1 MSVSRLLAC
10 LASCVFLAGS
20 IQGAPAAVSPEAA
33 RKLLEDLPLFFE
45 PNQGQWNPKV
55 KFSTRAGG
63 YQLFLT
69 AREALFAYHGPE
81 DGSPRLAGFSLLNA
95 NPSPAAAGV
104 DQLPSRSDYFRGRSK
119 SEWRTGVAHYA
130 RVHYREVYPGIDL
143 VYYGKQ
149 KRLEYDFI
157 LQPGA
162 DPDLIRLKFSGGR
175 LELTPEGDLV
185 LTDGGARLVQHRP
198 YVYQD
203 DPDSSSRRQVSGK
216 YRLLGRNVVG
226 FELGEY
232 DRSRPLI
239 IDPVVVF
246 ASFVGGAG
254 SDGVTAVK
262 LNSEGILYVLGYT
275 NSADLT
281 STGNPYQAELA
292 GDQDVFLARINP
304 AAAGS
309 GALISLTFFGG
320 SGKDTPAGLA
330 LISDKIVCFTG
341 STNST
346 NLPLAIA
353 YQRDLAGETDAFVA
367 KFDYALEGGDTLFY
381 STYLGGSG
389 ADTAAGIDVDAE
401 GKVYIIGT
409 TFSEN
414 FPVSESALQTVRWGP
429 QDAFIAKFDTL
440 DETNSLLHSTYLGG
454 ESIDFGRAIA
464 VSPDGMV
471 YFAAVTTSTMF
482 AGYGYEE
489 GKFGGVD
496 GVVGKLDLTQPGEL
510 ALAYMTY
517 LGGTGYDEPLAI
529 AFDPSGKLLVT
540 GYTLSTDLPTTD
552 DAYQREL
559 RGNADVFLARLDFS
573 LPPEHAISYMT
584 YFGGGGGEV
593 AYGLATDA
601 EGNVYLTGYTLSMDF
616 PVTGDA
622 WQRDWG
628 WGVDIFVSKFGPDG
642 ALLYSTYLGHAGTHV
657 GYSIAAGP
665 DGSIYVGGAAG
676 RKGISPTSNAFQTE
690 YGGGYSDGFVVVFA
704 P

>member
-1 MSVSRLLAC
+1 MSASRVLVC

-20 IQGAPAAVSPEAA
+20 VQGAPAAVSPEAA
-33 RKLLEDLPLFFE
+33 RKLLEDLPIFFE
-45 PNQGQWNPKV
+45 PNRGQWNPQV
-55 KFSTRAGG
+55 KFSARAGG

-69 AREALFAYHGPE
+69 AREALFAYPRP
-81 DGSPRLAGFSLLNA
+81 DGGSSRLAGFSLLNA
-95 NPSPAAAGV
+95 NASPAAAGV
-104 DQLPSRSDYFRGRSK
+104 DQLPSRSNYFRGRSK
-119 SEWRTGVAHYA
+119 SGWRTGVAHYA

-143 VYYGKQ
+143 VYYGAQ

-185 LTDGGARLVQHRP
+185 LKDGDARLVQHRP

-226 FELGEY
+226 FELGKY
-232 DRSRPLI
+232 DRSRPLV
-239 IDPVVVF
+239 IDPVIVF

-254 SDGVTAVK
+254 ADGVTAVK

-275 NSADLT
+275 NSADIT
-281 STGNPYQAELA
+281 GTGNPYQAELA

-309 GALISLTFFGG
+309 AALISLTFFGG
-320 SGKDTPAGLA
+320 KGKETPAGLA
-330 LISDKIVCFTG
+330 LISDKIVCFAGTTS
-341 STNST
+341 STD
-346 NLPLAIA
+346 LPLAIA
-353 YQRDLAGETDAFVA
+353 YQRDLAGNSDAFVA
-367 KFDYALEGGDTLFY
+367 KFDYALEGGDSLFY
-381 STYLGGSG
+381 STYLGGSD
-389 ADTAAGIDVDAE
+389 AETAAGIDVDAE
-401 GKVYIIGT
+401 GKVYVIGT
-409 TFSEN
+409 TWSEN

-429 QDAFIAKFDTL
+429 QDVFIAKLDPL
-440 DETNSLLHSTYLGG
+440 DEASSLMSSTYLGG
-454 ESIDFGRAIA
+454 ESLDYARAIA

-482 AGYGYEE
+482 AGYPYEE

-496 GVVGKLDLTQPGEL
+496 AVVGRIDLTKSGES
-510 ALAYMTY
+510 ALTYMTY
-517 LGGTGYDEPLAI
+517 LGGTSYDEPLAI
-529 AFDPSGKLLVT
+529 ALDPSGKVLVT
-540 GYTLSTDLPTTD
+540 GYTLSTDLPTTA
-552 DAYQREL
+552 DAYQQEL
-559 RGNADVFLARLDFS
+559 KGNADVFLARLDFTA
-573 LPPEHAISYMT
+573 PPEHSISYMT
-584 YFGGGGGEV
+584 YLGGGGGDV
-593 AYGLATDA
+593 AYAIASDH

-628 WGVDIFVSKFGPDG
+628 WGVDIFVSKFSPTG
-642 ALLYSTYLGHAGTHV
+642 ALLYSTYLGQGGIHT
-657 GYSIAAGP
+657 GYAIAAGP
-665 DGSIYVGGAAG
+665 DGSIYVGGVSG
-676 RKGISPTSNAFQTE
+676 RRGISPTSNAFQGE
-690 YGGGYSDGFVVVFA
+690 YGGGLSDGFVVAFA